1 MFGDCCYDVKKIRKV
16 FNIESTVIHHFKSL
30 KEILEYVSLLSV
42 RVSPSTE
49 YVYLSVVFLSEVVYV
64 ETILPSLDVYFKYA
78 NIYSKM
84 FLYIIPLLSKQRY
97 SPLSD
102 FQQPTSLSS
111 IDESLSRVGTKSG

>member
-49 YVYLSVVFLSEVVYV
+49 YVYLSVVFWSEVVYV
-64 ETILPSLDVYFKYA
+64 ETILPSLAV
-78 NIYSKM
+78 
-84 FLYIIPLLSKQRY
+84 
-97 SPLSD
+97 
-102 FQQPTSLSS
+102 
-111 IDESLSRVGTKSG
+111 

>member
-16 FNIESTVIHHFKSL
+16 FNIESTVIHYFKSL

-64 ETILPSLDVYFKYA
+64 ETILPSLAV
-78 NIYSKM
+78 
-84 FLYIIPLLSKQRY
+84 
-97 SPLSD
+97 
-102 FQQPTSLSS
+102 
-111 IDESLSRVGTKSG
+111 